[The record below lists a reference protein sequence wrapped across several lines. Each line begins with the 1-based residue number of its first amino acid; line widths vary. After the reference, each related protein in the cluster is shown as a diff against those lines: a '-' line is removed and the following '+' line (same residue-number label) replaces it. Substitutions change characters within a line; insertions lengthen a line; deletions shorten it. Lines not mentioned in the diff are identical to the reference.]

1 MPDSGVV
8 ATLPDLD
15 EAELVRR
22 VTAQAA
28 TRDPGAAIEDLVRLE
43 GGVSS
48 LTFKAILRGSDGS
61 TQPLVLKVA
70 PPGLPPVRNRDVLRQ
85 ARVLEVLAEV
95 PGFPVPRVHLAE
107 SGNPPW
113 FAMEFQPGDSYEPL
127 LDVSPDPPDP
137 TTVAERMHTIT
148 RALAWL
154 HSKGPAD
161 LGLGDEPVVT
171 VAEELNRWV
180 RLFATIDED
189 IAAGHEKLG
198 ERLARQ
204 VPPDVS
210 PVLVHGDYRLGNA
223 LFVGAQLQAII
234 DWEIWSVGDPR
245 TDLAWVLMHTRPA
258 HVFYEHR
265 SPRDVAAGSLMP
277 TPDELLATYVSAR
290 RDAGSTEDEIAQ
302 ATVNLD
308 WFLALAYYKTA
319 STIAAIA
326 KRERRR
332 PRPTPEAKVL
342 VAAARLGDILAA
354 GHQVL
359 DRAQR

>member
-1 MPDSGVV
+1 
-8 ATLPDLD
+8 
-15 EAELVRR
+15 
-22 VTAQAA
+22 
-28 TRDPGAAIEDLVRLE
+28 
-43 GGVSS
+43 
-48 LTFKAILRGSDGS
+48 
-61 TQPLVLKVA
+61 
-70 PPGLPPVRNRDVLRQ
+70 
-85 ARVLEVLAEV
+85 
-95 PGFPVPRVHLAE
+95 
-107 SGNPPW
+107 
-113 FAMEFQPGDSYEPL
+113 
-127 LDVSPDPPDP
+127 
-137 TTVAERMHTIT
+137 
-148 RALAWL
+148 
-154 HSKGPAD
+154 
-161 LGLGDEPVVT
+161 
-171 VAEELNRWV
+171 
-180 RLFATIDED
+180 
-189 IAAGHEKLG
+189 
-198 ERLARQ
+198 
-204 VPPDVS
+204 
-210 PVLVHGDYRLGNA
+210 
-223 LFVGAQLQAII
+223 
-234 DWEIWSVGDPR
+234 VGDPR